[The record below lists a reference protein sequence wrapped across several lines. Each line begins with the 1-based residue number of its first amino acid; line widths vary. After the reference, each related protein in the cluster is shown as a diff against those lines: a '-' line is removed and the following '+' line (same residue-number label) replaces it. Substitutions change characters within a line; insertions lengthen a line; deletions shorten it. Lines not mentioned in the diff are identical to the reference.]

1 MNWMAD
7 ILTMLGEHFP
17 LMLILSVEVIV
28 AVALAVAAIGRRRKK
43 ENPEEY
49 GNIRGS
55 ESVFLHELG
64 QRKSEVCIL
73 LRREGYDASLCL
85 R

>member
-28 AVALAVAAIGRRRKK
+28 AVALAVAAIGRRSKISL
-43 ENPEEY
+43 
-49 GNIRGS
+49 IR
-55 ESVFLHELG
+55 FLHFWG
-64 QRKSEVCIL
+64 SNQRSARKISQGKFSAGEKY
-73 LRREGYDASLCL
+73 LRRNCAGSL
-85 R
+85 

>member
-17 LMLILSVEVIV
+17 LMLILSVEVIA

-43 ENPEEY
+43 E
-49 GNIRGS
+49 I
-55 ESVFLHELG
+55 
-64 QRKSEVCIL
+64 
-73 LRREGYDASLCL
+73 
-85 R
+85 